1 MIKHVKHVKCIEA
14 KHRRTIFANNRVKA
28 KRSLQIV
35 HTDVCGPINPDTWD
49 GNRYFIT
56 FLDDY
61 SLYNSV
67 SYEIQEWSSK
77 EDYISKDYI
86 SKAEARWNL
95 KIAKLRCGREY
106 INNLM
111 TSWCKN
117 KEIEID
123 TTIPHTSQLNSR
135 AEWLNRILMEKVTA
149 LLLILE

>member
-1 MIKHVKHVKCIEA
+1 MYRKRKTCIEA

-67 SYEIQEWSSK
+67 SYEIQE
-77 EDYISKDYI
+77 
-86 SKAEARWNL
+86 
-95 KIAKLRCGREY
+95 
-106 INNLM
+106 
-111 TSWCKN
+111 
-117 KEIEID
+117 
-123 TTIPHTSQLNSR
+123 
-135 AEWLNRILMEKVTA
+135 
-149 LLLILE
+149 